1 MGSLFSRPKPPKPTP
16 VVDPNDVA
24 NRRGEA
30 RLRRLNSEGAASTI
44 LTDAMERRA
53 AANPRQTLVGMG
65 G

>member
-1 MGSLFSRPKPPKPTP
+1 MASLFRPKAPKPDP

-30 RLRRLNSEGAASTI
+30 RLRKLASGGSSSTI
-44 LTDAMERRA
+44 LTDAMEKRSA
-53 AANPRQTLVGMG
+53 SAPRQTLVGMG